1 MKIGIDYE
9 PASEEKAQIVS
20 ECVDN
25 FNAYLNRWPDPRV
38 AEGAVVEWQAE
49 GCLLRDIYG
58 REFIDCLGGFGI
70 FALGHRHPKVIAAVK
85 AQMDRLAL
93 HSQWMMN
100 PVAAD
105 AARRLADITPGKLR
119 KTFWCSS
126 GTEAVE
132 GALKLA
138 RLYTAKKKFISTINS
153 FHGKTMG
160 ALSVTGRDLFRRP
173 FLPLLDAA
181 FVPYGDAA
189 LIEKEIDDDT
199 AAVILE
205 PIQGEGGIIVPADD
219 YLPAVREICTRRDVL
234 LILDEVQTGMG
245 RTGKMFGCNHTG
257 VVADIMAL
265 GKALSGGVIP
275 CAAFHTTDEIFAAFH
290 PNPFF
295 HTSTFG
301 ANPMA
306 TCAAAA
312 TIEVLQEE
320 KLVENSAAM
329 GEYFTTGLKKLQK
342 KFPQIIRDVRGR
354 GLLIGV
360 EIIDAKVG
368 ESLAQRMF
376 DRNVL
381 IAYTLNKPEVIR
393 IEPPLIITSELI
405 DVALERFEESL
416 EEEAKGRRG
425 SAPNGAAVQSPGL
438 P

>member
-1 MKIGIDYE
+1 M
-9 PASEEKAQIVS
+9 
-20 ECVDN
+20 
-25 FNAYLNRWPDPRV
+25 
-38 AEGAVVEWQAE
+38 
-49 GCLLRDIYG
+49 
-58 REFIDCLGGFGI
+58 
-70 FALGHRHPKVIAAVK
+70 
-85 AQMDRLAL
+85 
-93 HSQWMMN
+93 
-100 PVAAD
+100 
-105 AARRLADITPGKLR
+105 
-119 KTFWCSS
+119 
-126 GTEAVE
+126 
-132 GALKLA
+132 
-138 RLYTAKKKFISTINS
+138 
-153 FHGKTMG
+153 
-160 ALSVTGRDLFRRP
+160 
-173 FLPLLDAA
+173 
-181 FVPYGDAA
+181 
-189 LIEKEIDDDT
+189 
-199 AAVILE
+199 
-205 PIQGEGGIIVPADD
+205 
-219 YLPAVREICTRRDVL
+219 REICTRRDVL

>member
-9 PASEEKAQIVS
+9 PAENEKAEIVR
-20 ECVDN
+20 ECVED
-25 FNAYLNRWPDPRV
+25 FNAYLNRWPEPRV
-38 AEGAVVEWQAE
+38 AHGAVVEWQGE
-49 GCLLRDIYG
+49 GSLLRDIHG

-70 FALGHRHPKVIAAVK
+70 FALGHRHPKVISAVK

-105 AARRLADITPGKLR
+105 AARRLAEITPGELR
-119 KTFWCSS
+119 KTFWCST

-138 RLYTAKKKFISTINS
+138 RLYTGKKKFISTINS
-153 FHGKTMG
+153 FHGKTFG
-160 ALSVTGRDLFRRP
+160 SLSVTGRDLFRQP
-173 FLPLLDAA
+173 FLPLLDVA
-181 FVPYGDAA
+181 FVSYADAA
-189 LIEKEIDDDT
+189 AIETTIDDDT

-205 PIQGEGGIIVPADD
+205 PIQGEGGVIVPPDD
-219 YLPAVREICTRRDVL
+219 YLPAVREICTRRKAL
-234 LILDEVQTGMG
+234 LIFDEVQTGMG
-245 RTGKMFGCNHTG
+245 RTGKMFGCNHNG
-257 VVADIMAL
+257 VVPDIMSL

-275 CAAFHTTDEIFAAFH
+275 CAAFHTTDEIFSSFH
-290 PNPFF
+290 PNPFY

-312 TIEVLQEE
+312 TIQTLQEE

-329 GEYFTTGLKKLQK
+329 GEYFQFGLKKLQAQ
-342 KFPQIIRDVRGR
+342 FPQIIHDVRGR

-360 EIIDAKVG
+360 EIVNAKVG

-393 IEPPLIITSELI
+393 IEPPLIITRELI
-405 DVALERFEESL
+405 DIALERFAESL
-416 EEEAKGRRG
+416 VSEAR
-425 SAPNGAAVQSPGL
+425 A
-438 P
+438 

>member
-1 MKIGIDYE
+1 MRIGINDE
-9 PASEEKAQIVS
+9 PSRAEKADIVR
-20 ECVDN
+20 ECVEN
-25 FNAYLNRWPDPRV
+25 FNDYLNRWPEPRV
-38 AEGAVVEWQAE
+38 VDGAVVEWQGE

-70 FALGHRHPKVIAAVK
+70 FALGHRHPKVINAVK

-105 AARRLADITPGKLR
+105 AARRLAQITPGNLR

-138 RLYTAKKKFISTINS
+138 RLYTGKKKFISTINS
-153 FHGKTMG
+153 FHGKTFG
-160 ALSVTGRDLFRRP
+160 SLSVTGRDLFRQP
-173 FLPLLDAA
+173 FLPLLETT
-181 FVPYGDAA
+181 FVPYGDARA
-189 LIEKEIDDDT
+189 MREAIDDQT

-205 PIQGEGGIIVPADD
+205 PIQGEGGVIVPPDD
-219 YLPAVREICTRRDVL
+219 YLPAVREICTRRNVL
-234 LILDEVQTGMG
+234 LIFDEVQTGMG
-245 RTGKMFGCNHTG
+245 RTGKMFGCDHAG
-257 VVADIMAL
+257 VVPDIMSL
-265 GKALSGGVIP
+265 GKALSGGAIP
-275 CAAFHTTDEIFAAFH
+275 CAAFHTTDEIFKSFH
-290 PNPFF
+290 PNPFY

-312 TIEVLQEE
+312 TIQTLQEE

-329 GEYFTTGLKKLQK
+329 GDYFVAGLKKLQQQ
-342 KFPQIIRDVRGR
+342 FPQIIRDVRGR
-354 GLLIGV
+354 GLLIV
-360 EIIDAKVG
+360 VDIVDAKVG

-393 IEPPLIITSELI
+393 IEPPFVITHEQIDTALNHFEDSLASE
-405 DVALERFEESL
+405 
-416 EEEAKGRRG
+416 
-425 SAPNGAAVQSPGL
+425 AAA
-438 P
+438 

>member
-1 MKIGIDYE
+1 MKLGIDYE
-9 PASEEKAQIVS
+9 PSDDEKAQIVR
-20 ECVDN
+20 EGVEN
-25 FNAYLNRWPDPRV
+25 FNAYLNRWPEPRV
-38 AEGAVVEWQAE
+38 VDGAVVEWQGE

-70 FALGHRHPKVIAAVK
+70 FALGHRHPKVIGAVK

-105 AARRLADITPGKLR
+105 AARRLAEITPGNLR
-119 KTFWCSS
+119 KTFWCST

-138 RLYTAKKKFISTINS
+138 RLYTGKKKFISTINS
-153 FHGKTMG
+153 FHGKTFG
-160 ALSVTGRDLFRRP
+160 SLSVTGRDLFRAP
-173 FLPLLDAA
+173 FLPLLDVA
-181 FVPYGDAA
+181 FVSYGDANA
-189 LIEKEIDDDT
+189 VASAIDDET

-205 PIQGEGGIIVPADD
+205 PIQGEGGVIVPSDD
-219 YLPAVREICTRRDVL
+219 YLPAVREICTRREVL
-234 LILDEVQTGMG
+234 LIFDEVQTGMG
-245 RTGKMFGCNHTG
+245 RTGKMFGCDHNG
-257 VVADIMAL
+257 VVPDIMSL

-275 CAAFHTTDEIFAAFH
+275 CAAFHTTDEIFNSFH
-290 PNPFF
+290 PNPFY

-312 TIEVLQEE
+312 TIETLQSE
-320 KLVENSAAM
+320 KLVENSAMM
-329 GEYFTTGLKKLQK
+329 GEYFMTGLKKLQQQ
-342 KFPQIIRDVRGR
+342 FPQIIRDVRGR

-360 EIIDAKVG
+360 EIVNAKVG

-393 IEPPLIITSELI
+393 IEPPLIITRELI
-405 DVALERFEESL
+405 NAALERFADSL
-416 EEEAKGRRG
+416 ASEAQ
-425 SAPNGAAVQSPGL
+425 A
-438 P
+438 